1 MNGMAEKRRKIRF
14 SIANKLALCFTAAI
28 LVLTVVI
35 ASVFTVLFR
44 NYSKDVYRD
53 NMKKTASSIA
63 SVMTSVIR
71 DGGGSL
77 WDAFIENEIFG
88 NPGYSERIDGKN
100 VVYLDGPMLIRFV
113 KEITDADVWLID
125 SSLNILTTSQ
135 DSKTEYSS
143 QYSFSTLPYSAQ
155 KFIAKIFED
164 QGYEVYGENFSEV
177 LKVEIMTV
185 GRPVYSPSG
194 QVIGAVLLHTPV
206 KGMLQTINQGLLI
219 LLVSLACALLIGT
232 VLSVFLSHN
241 IVRPLTKINHT
252 ALLLSEGDYTAHTN
266 VNRRDEIG
274 ELAHTM
280 DEMGDKLRKAE
291 EESEKLQKM
300 RQDFVA
306 NISHELRTPV
316 TVIRGSLEALCDGVV
331 TKPDMVE
338 EYHRQLLGE
347 SIYMQRLVNDLLDLS
362 RLQNPDFSI
371 NISEFNLY
379 DCISDAV
386 RSGHKIAQEK
396 GLSIDFQYD
405 ATLYLMKG
413 DYDRVRQ
420 MLLIIIDNAVKFTD
434 QPSHPIR
441 IALEGNTVSITNTGP
456 GIKREDLPLI
466 FERFYKSRSEK
477 NKNGTGLGLAIA
489 KQIASRHNIGIS
501 VSSIEGGQTT
511 FRFVFPDKI

>member
-1 MNGMAEKRRKIRF
+1 MAEKRRKIRF

-35 ASVFTVLFR
+35 GSVFTVLFR

-135 DSKTEYSS
+135 DSDTEYSS

-177 LKVEIMTV
+177 LNVEIMTV
-185 GRPVYSPSG
+185 GRPVYSPGG

-274 ELAHTM
+274 
-280 DEMGDKLRKAE
+280 
-291 EESEKLQKM
+291 

-413 DYDRVRQ
+413 DYDRIRQ

-434 QPSHPIR
+434 QPSHPIQ
-441 IALEGNTVSITNTGP
+441 IVLEGNTVSITNTGP

-511 FRFVFPDKI
+511 FRFVFPNKI